1 MINLGCFT
9 HCQDIVL
16 KDENGVNLIAQTA
29 GKYTFKAY
37 FNNRLIDKEI
47 EFEENEVLKISAK
60 NFNEDSYFILKV
72 FSSDGASVGKFIFS
86 VHLRI

>member
-9 HCQDIVL
+9 YCQDIVL
-16 KDENGVNLIAQTA
+16 KDENDVVLLCKTA

-37 FNNRLIDKEI
+37 FNNRLIVREI
-47 EFEENEVLKISAK
+47 VFQVDDELKISASE
-60 NFNEDSYFILKV
+60 FNEDSYFMLKLH
-72 FSSDGASVGKFIFS
+72 SVDNTLIGKFIFS